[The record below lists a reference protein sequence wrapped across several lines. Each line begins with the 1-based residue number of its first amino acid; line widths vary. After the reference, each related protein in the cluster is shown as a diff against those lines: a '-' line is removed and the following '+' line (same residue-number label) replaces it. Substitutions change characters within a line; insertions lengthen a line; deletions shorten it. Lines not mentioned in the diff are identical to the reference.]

1 MTVTLTIGRS
11 SVLSDLRV
19 KSHAEA
25 AAISDAEE
33 RYIVEAGT
41 EKLPEIHECITEAFA
56 EASAILRPFL
66 SGTASASANDTYRST
81 GDLSLSLDVTTRKAS
96 GLAQPLTDAVHA
108 YVVDCALARFY
119 RAVGRPQMGEIHH
132 NSLADD
138 RAAIDAL
145 ILTRK
150 KPTYA

>member
-1 MTVTLTIGRS
+1 MTVTLTIARS
-11 SVLSDLRV
+11 SVLSDIRV

-41 EKLPEIHECITEAFA
+41 EKLPEVHECITEAFA

-66 SGTASASANDTYRST
+66 SGLATASASDSYRST
-81 GDLSLSLDVTTRKAS
+81 GDLTLTLDITARKAA
-96 GLAQPLTDAVHA
+96 GLAVPLTDAIHA

-119 RAVGRPQMGEIHH
+119 RAVGRPQMGDIHH
-132 NSLADD
+132 NSLTDD
-138 RAAIDAL
+138 RAAIDA
-145 ILTRK
+145 IVLTRT